1 MKLQP
6 FFRFLSLLLFILS
19 SCEQAEKSRSYQL
32 VRSDQTLAFT
42 LDDKTKNVT
51 PFLSY
56 YRYKKGKEYIVLQS
70 YSMQS
75 RSNKFYFYDKDSQ
88 ELAFKIEPEI
98 EGSNGV
104 GRVLGCYIQ
113 DWDSLYLT
121 SLFEPEIIRINKDC
135 QILEKINYEEAN
147 DGTRLYNS
155 SFLSFRTATLI
166 GRDLYIYSDPNRLI
180 EKDYVSATI
189 NLDTKEIRALPFVYP
204 DYPGSSVKL
213 KRYGLEGSYSRS
225 FDGQRFVYSFIY
237 DESVYVANIAHD
249 SIRKV
254 SVKSEYIDQ
263 VQLPDELTAQAI
275 DFCQNAMYGDLIYDP
290 YREVF
295 YRIAYPSTTIEKGV
309 KAMELIEYGRKTF
322 SIIIL
327 DKELNK
333 LGETLFPNYTYN
345 SRQLLVLPD
354 GLYICNSHFMNPDFN
369 DDILSFIRFD
379 LVSRHGRR

>member
-6 FFRFLSLLLFILS
+6 FFLFLSLLLFILS

-56 YRYKKGKEYIVLQS
+56 YRDKKGKEYIVLQS

-155 SFLSFRTATLI
+155 SFLSFRTATLM

-237 DESVYVANIAHD
+237 DESVCGEYRTRLHPQGIREKRVYRPSAIARRANRPSDRFLSKRDVWRLDIRSLPRGFLSD
-249 SIRKV
+249 RLSIH
-254 SVKSEYIDQ
+254 
-263 VQLPDELTAQAI
+263 
-275 DFCQNAMYGDLIYDP
+275 YD
-290 YREVF
+290 RE
-295 YRIAYPSTTIEKGV
+295 RG
-309 KAMELIEYGRKTF
+309 
-322 SIIIL
+322 
-327 DKELNK
+327 
-333 LGETLFPNYTYN
+333 
-345 SRQLLVLPD
+345 
-354 GLYICNSHFMNPDFN
+354 
-369 DDILSFIRFD
+369 
-379 LVSRHGRR
+379 

>member
-6 FFRFLSLLLFILS
+6 FFLFLSLLLFILS

-56 YRYKKGKEYIVLQS
+56 YRDKKGKEYIVLQS

-113 DWDSLYLT
+113 NWDSLYLT

-135 QILEKINYEEAN
+135 QIQEKINYEEAN
-147 DGTRLYNS
+147 DGTKLYNS
-155 SFLSFRTATLI
+155 CFLSFRTAILI

-213 KRYGLEGSYSRS
+213 KRYGLEGNYSRS
-225 FDGQRFVYSFIY
+225 FDGQQFVYSFIY

-254 SVKSEYIDQ
+254 AVKSEYIDQ
-263 VQLPDELTAQAI
+263 MQLPDELTAQAI

-379 LVSRHGRR
+379 LVSRYGRR

>member
-56 YRYKKGKEYIVLQS
+56 YRDKKGKEYIVLQS

-155 SFLSFRTATLI
+155 SFLSFRTATLM

-354 GLYICNSHFMNPDFN
+354 GLYICNSHFMNPDFS

-379 LVSRHGRR
+379 LVSRYDRR

>member
-6 FFRFLSLLLFILS
+6 FFLFLSLLLFILS

-32 VRSDQTLAFT
+32 VRSDQTLAFS

-56 YRYKKGKEYIVLQS
+56 YRDKKGKEYIVLQS

-113 DWDSLYLT
+113 NWDSLYLT

-135 QILEKINYEEAN
+135 QIQEKINYEEAN

-180 EKDYVSATI
+180 EKDY
-189 NLDTKEIRALPFVYP
+189 
-204 DYPGSSVKL
+204 
-213 KRYGLEGSYSRS
+213 
-225 FDGQRFVYSFIY
+225 VYSFIY

-379 LVSRHGRR
+379 LVSRYDRR

>member
-6 FFRFLSLLLFILS
+6 FFLFLSLLLFILS

-56 YRYKKGKEYIVLQS
+56 YRDKKGKEYIVLQS

-147 DGTRLYNS
+147 DGTRLYNN
-155 SFLSFRTATLI
+155 SF
-166 GRDLYIYSDPNRLI
+166 
-180 EKDYVSATI
+180 
-189 NLDTKEIRALPFVYP
+189 NLTEE
-204 DYPGSSVKL
+204 PG
-213 KRYGLEGSYSRS
+213 
-225 FDGQRFVYSFIY
+225 
-237 DESVYVANIAHD
+237 
-249 SIRKV
+249 
-254 SVKSEYIDQ
+254 
-263 VQLPDELTAQAI
+263 
-275 DFCQNAMYGDLIYDP
+275 
-290 YREVF
+290 
-295 YRIAYPSTTIEKGV
+295 
-309 KAMELIEYGRKTF
+309 
-322 SIIIL
+322 
-327 DKELNK
+327 
-333 LGETLFPNYTYN
+333 
-345 SRQLLVLPD
+345 
-354 GLYICNSHFMNPDFN
+354 
-369 DDILSFIRFD
+369 
-379 LVSRHGRR
+379 

>member
-6 FFRFLSLLLFILS
+6 FFLFLSLLLFILS

-56 YRYKKGKEYIVLQS
+56 YRDKKGKEYIVLQS

-166 GRDLYIYSDPNRLI
+166 GRDLFLFRSQPFDRERLCLRYYQSRHEGDQSITFCLSGLSRLFGQI
-180 EKDYVSATI
+180 ET
-189 NLDTKEIRALPFVYP
+189 IRAR
-204 DYPGSSVKL
+204 G
-213 KRYGLEGSYSRS
+213 
-225 FDGQRFVYSFIY
+225 
-237 DESVYVANIAHD
+237 
-249 SIRKV
+249 
-254 SVKSEYIDQ
+254 
-263 VQLPDELTAQAI
+263 
-275 DFCQNAMYGDLIYDP
+275 
-290 YREVF
+290 
-295 YRIAYPSTTIEKGV
+295 
-309 KAMELIEYGRKTF
+309 
-322 SIIIL
+322 
-327 DKELNK
+327 
-333 LGETLFPNYTYN
+333 
-345 SRQLLVLPD
+345 
-354 GLYICNSHFMNPDFN
+354 
-369 DDILSFIRFD
+369 
-379 LVSRHGRR
+379 